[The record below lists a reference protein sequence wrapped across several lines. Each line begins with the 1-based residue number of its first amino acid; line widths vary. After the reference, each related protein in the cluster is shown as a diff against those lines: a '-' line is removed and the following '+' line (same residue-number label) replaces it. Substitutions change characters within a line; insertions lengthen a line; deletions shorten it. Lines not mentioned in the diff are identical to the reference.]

1 MSILNNLKDFFIPT
15 EVEDDSD
22 TSVKETKTESEKSSS
37 AYSSS
42 TGPASSASNPVSQS
56 SSYVGQHEER
66 RSSNSSY
73 SSSKPVSHVAPSRP
87 SFSSS
92 SPTLQV
98 ILVKPTEYTDAKK
111 IADHLMN
118 GRTVVLVL
126 EEATEQTRRRIIDFL
141 IGVAYAMNGNLKPIA
156 NQTYIVT
163 PHDVALVDQL
173 VNELGKSYSAGS
185 DSASETTIL

>member
-1 MSILNNLKDFFIPT
+1 MSLLNNLKDFFIPA
-15 EVEDDSD
+15 EVEDENE
-22 TSVKETKTESEKSSS
+22 TSYKPAAEEPEKNEST
-37 AYSSS
+37 YSSS
-42 TGPASSASNPVSQS
+42 SNNASAGNASTSRQ

-66 RSSNSSY
+66 RSTNNYSANTASASSARSSY
-73 SSSKPVSHVAPSRP
+73 
-87 SFSSS
+87 SS

-126 EEATEQTRRRIIDFL
+126 EEASEQTRRRIIDFL

-163 PHDVALVDQL
+163 PHDVGLVDQL
-173 VNELGKSYSAGS
+173 VNELGKNYTGS
-185 DSASETTIL
+185 DSASTASLI

>member
-15 EVEDDSD
+15 EVEEDNDIKQM
-22 TSVKETKTESEKSSS
+22 TSEPEKNESP
-37 AYSSS
+37 Y
-42 TGPASSASNPVSQS
+42 TSQS
-56 SSYVGQHEER
+56 TSNTRSNSYVGQHEER
-66 RSSNSSY
+66 KSSY
-73 SSSKPVSHVAPSRP
+73 SAPVSKPASTVSAPRP
-87 SFSSS
+87 SFSS

-163 PHDVALVDQL
+163 PHDVGLVDQL
-173 VNELGKSYSAGS
+173 VSELGKTYSSGS
-185 DSASETTIL
+185 DISSATSIV

>member
-15 EVEDDSD
+15 EVEEDSE
-22 TSVKETKTESEKSSS
+22 TSFNNTQAETEKNETASSASSSSTTGSTSRSSYSPQHESHSSSGYYSKSSS
-37 AYSSS
+37 ASTSS
-42 TGPASSASNPVSQS
+42 
-56 SSYVGQHEER
+56 
-66 RSSNSSY
+66 
-73 SSSKPVSHVAPSRP
+73 SRP
-87 SFSSS
+87 SFSS

-126 EEATEQTRRRIIDFL
+126 EEASEQTRRRIIDFL

-163 PHDVALVDQL
+163 PHDVGLVDQL
-173 VNELGKSYSAGS
+173 VSELGKSYTAS
-185 DSASETTIL
+185 DESASSIIG

>member
-15 EVEDDSD
+15 EVEDDND
-22 TSVKETKTESEKSSS
+22 TGVKETSSDAEKSESTYSSS
-37 AYSSS
+37 A
-42 TGPASSASNPVSQS
+42 SSAGTASQS
-56 SSYVGQHEER
+56 SYAGQHEER
-66 RSSNSSY
+66 RSTSPY
-73 SSSKPVSHVAPSRP
+73 TAPKPVSHAAASRP

-163 PHDVALVDQL
+163 PHDVGLVDQL
-173 VNELGKSYSAGS
+173 VNELGKSYAAGS
-185 DSASETTIL
+185 DAASETTIL

>member
-15 EVEDDSD
+15 EVEDDNE
-22 TSVKETKTESEKSSS
+22 TGVKETPAETEKRES

-42 TGPASSASNPVSQS
+42 PASSSVNTSSQS
-56 SSYVGQHEER
+56 NYVGQHEER
-66 RSSNSSY
+66 RNTSY
-73 SSSKPVSHVAPSRP
+73 SSQAAAKPVSHAAPSRP
-87 SFSSS
+87 VFSSS

-163 PHDVALVDQL
+163 PHDVGLVDQL

-185 DSASETTIL
+185 DNVSDTTIL

>member
-15 EVEDDSD
+15 EVEEDSE
-22 TSVKETKTESEKSSS
+22 TSFNNNTQTETEKSESTSS
-37 AYSSS
+37 
-42 TGPASSASNPVSQS
+42 S
-56 SSYVGQHEER
+56 SSYNSTANTTRSSYTPQHEQH
-66 RSSNSSY
+66 
-73 SSSKPVSHVAPSRP
+73 SSSGYYSNTSKSSTTSSSSRP
-87 SFSSS
+87 SFSS

-111 IADHLMN
+111 IADHSMN

-126 EEATEQTRRRIIDFL
+126 EEASEPTRRRIIDFL

-163 PHDVALVDQL
+163 PHDVGLVDQL
-173 VNELGKSYSAGS
+173 VSELGKSYNTGDEA
-185 DSASETTIL
+185 ASNIIG

>member
-1 MSILNNLKDFFIPT
+1 MSLLNNLKDFFIPA
-15 EVEDDSD
+15 EVEDDND
-22 TSVKETKTESEKSSS
+22 TSYKQTQAEPEKNENT
-37 AYSSS
+37 YSSS
-42 TGPASSASNPVSQS
+42 TASNNAASSGNSSTVRQ

-66 RSSNSSY
+66 RTGNTYSANTASASSARSSY
-73 SSSKPVSHVAPSRP
+73 
-87 SFSSS
+87 SS

-126 EEATEQTRRRIIDFL
+126 EEASEQTRRRIIDFL

-163 PHDVALVDQL
+163 PHDVGLVDQL
-173 VNELGKSYSAGS
+173 VNELGKNYTGS
-185 DSASETTIL
+185 DSSSTASLI